1 MYIFDGI
8 KLAAQRELLLKER
21 VSSKLK
27 IAAILFK
34 EDSGSKIYTRLKSEA
49 ASRVGI
55 EYEVHEFSLA
65 DFVMEGN
72 NFVNEKVFAK
82 IKELNNDSNI
92 TGIIVQ
98 KPWRKTWIKSLTISF
113 NDADKSSSFEEQ
125 KIAYNNWWR
134 SLTSQIS
141 EKKDVDGLHLN
152 TIEQI
157 KAGTWKKNNKV
168 LPATCRA
175 VLTIMSRA
183 GELEN
188 FSDEKIVI
196 IGKSDLLGIPLFH
209 ELQRQGKNVE
219 LLDSN
224 GLKVRLESGQKL
236 LDAKVLVSATGIKNL
251 ITGDL
256 LSNGVTVIDVGEPK
270 PDVEISSVS
279 NKAIFI
285 TPVPGGVGPMT
296 VISLLENC
304 ADLVIQGKWR

>member
-8 KLAAQRELLLKER
+8 KLAEQRELLLKER
-21 VSSKLK
+21 ASSKLK

-55 EYEVHEFSLA
+55 EYEVYEFSLS
-65 DFVMEGN
+65 DSLIQGN
-72 NFVNEKVFAK
+72 NFVNEKVLTK
-82 IKELNNDSNI
+82 INELNNDSNI

-98 KPWRKTWIKSLTISF
+98 KPWRKTWINSLKASF
-113 NDADKSSSFEEQ
+113 NEVGTLSSFEEQ
-125 KIAYNNWWR
+125 KISYNNWWK
-134 SLTSQIS
+134 SLTSKIS
-141 EKKDVDGLHLN
+141 EKKDVDGLHPN

-157 KAGTWKKNNKV
+157 KAGTWMEHKKV

-188 FSDEKIVI
+188 FSDEKIII
-196 IGKSDLLGIPLFH
+196 IGKTDLLGIPLYH
-209 ELQRQGKNVE
+209 ELRRQGKNVE
-219 LLDSN
+219 ILDSN
-224 GLKVRLESGQKL
+224 GLKARLESGQKL
-236 LDAKVLVSATGIKNL
+236 LDANVLVSATGIKNL

-304 ADLVIQGKWR
+304 ADLVVQGEWR